1 LGEKCPAFSDLTT
14 RERWIVLPAIML
26 MFVLGIYPQLALR
39 AVNATVVQLVAQLR
53 F

>member
-1 LGEKCPAFSDLTT
+1 
-14 RERWIVLPAIML
+14 
-26 MFVLGIYPQLALR
+26 MFVLGIYPQLVLG